1 MTADGRRGA
10 APFVA
15 LLLAAVLAG
24 PAAAA
29 AEYKT
34 FTTTDGAVLE
44 YALALPEGFDAARTY
59 PVLVA
64 LPPGGQGRSMVEA
77 GLPYFEA
84 EGVRR
89 GYIVVSPAA
98 PARLVFFRGGASF
111 FPEFLEFLSQ
121 EYNVAGG
128 KFHLTGI
135 FNGGLSAFRAALD
148 RPDLFHTLT
157 VLPGFPPAPGDEALI
172 AGLAGITITMFAGET
187 DTGWVTRMD
196 KAAASMRAAG
206 LDVHY
211 EVVLGAGH
219 VVRALAGADNA
230 RMLDLIER

>member
-24 PAAAA
+24 PAAA

-98 PARLVFFRGGASF
+98 PASSPSF
-111 FPEFLEFLSQ
+111 S
-121 EYNVAGG
+121 
-128 KFHLTGI
+128 
-135 FNGGLSAFRAALD
+135 S
-148 RPDLFHTLT
+148 
-157 VLPGFPPAPGDEALI
+157 
-172 AGLAGITITMFAGET
+172 
-187 DTGWVTRMD
+187 
-196 KAAASMRAAG
+196 S
-206 LDVHY
+206 
-211 EVVLGAGH
+211 
-219 VVRALAGADNA
+219 
-230 RMLDLIER
+230 